1 MAYQASGALYP
12 SLDGDD
18 TSTNVSSILSL
29 VSAVQAVATLEGIS
43 EETRKEMISYLLIG
57 CSQNELSWLVASGL
71 CTIK

>member
-1 MAYQASGALYP
+1 MASHASGALYP
-12 SLDGDD
+12 CLDDD
-18 TSTNVSSILSL
+18 STPTNVNDILCL